1 MSKFLRLHDRDKTLR
16 LSVAQPTTPMANS
29 MPGVAGGCWTA
40 PFNSSR
46 SPGVGDRNIRR
57 RRPLA
62 FICHSSRYR
71 SIPLAPITTE
81 QDYGGPPSTRPARTP
96 QSTICCLVRN
106 PSFFCTPDTELR
118 TVKALLFLISP
129 ISW

>member
-1 MSKFLRLHDRDKTLR
+1 MSKFPRPHDRDKTLR
-16 LSVAQPTTPMANS
+16 LSVAQPSTPMANS
-29 MPGVAGGCWTA
+29 MPGVAGGCCTA

-57 RRPLA
+57 RRSLA

-81 QDYGGPPSTRPARTP
+81 QDYGGPPSTRPVRTAHN
-96 QSTICCLVRN
+96 TICCLVLN
-106 PSFFCTPDTELR
+106 PSFLCTPETALR
-118 TVKALLFLISP
+118 TVSALFPLISP